1 MKKTDEQVARDN
13 EINDLK
19 TVMDTAAGRRLMW
32 RLLASAKIFQTCF
45 TGNSTTYYNE
55 GRRDLGLEFFADIT
69 NHCRDNFIKAQTENM
84 EMERRNGRS
93 S

>member
-1 MKKTDEQVARDN
+1 MKKSDDEVKRDN

-19 TVMDTAAGRRLMW
+19 IVMETAAGRRLMW

-55 GRRDLGLEFFADIT
+55 GR
-69 NHCRDNFIKAQTENM
+69 
-84 EMERRNGRS
+84 
-93 S
+93 